1 MSKLRNKKRISK
13 KGKPPGTVLYIGE
26 DRNHNIDINLY
37 EYDSTNFKKK
47 SLSDV
52 DQLLK
57 HNSNGLFE
65 WIDINGIYNADK
77 IEAIANQFG
86 IHQLTTEDIV
96 NTFQRP
102 KFEEF
107 ENYLFVTCK
116 MLVYNGNKYNVNY
129 EYEQFSLILTE
140 KRLITFQE
148 KPDDNFDD
156 IRRRFHNPESRLR
169 QKGPDYL
176 LFLLLDSI
184 VDEFID
190 YLEVIRDEVEK
201 MDELILEKHSYIDI
215 RLIMNQKNQL
225 LNLHKNIF
233 PLRDLINKLIRSE
246 SKVIHPSAFKY
257 YSDLQDHVLQ
267 VTEQIDLLMNLNR
280 SIQELHY
287 SNLNLKMNKVM
298 EILTV
303 ITAIFIPLTFIAG
316 VYGMNFEN
324 MPELK
329 HPYGYFAVLFSMTI
343 IAILMIVWFRRK
355 KWL

>member
-1 MSKLRNKKRISK
+1 LSKLNTGKRTSK
-13 KGKPPGTVLYIGE
+13 KGKPPGTVMYIGAE
-26 DRNHNIDINLY
+26 RSHKVDIDVYSFNSSSFQSLKFEDIN
-37 EYDSTNFKKK
+37 
-47 SLSDV
+47 
-52 DQLLK
+52 QLLQR
-57 HNSNGLFE
+57 NPNGMYE
-65 WIDINGIYNADK
+65 WVDVNGIHNTEI
-77 IEAIANQFG
+77 IETICRQFD
-86 IHQLTTEDIV
+86 IHQLTAEDIV

-116 MLVYNGNKYNVNY
+116 MLVYKGNKYNINY
-129 EYEQFSLILTE
+129 EYEQFSLLLTDR
-140 KRLITFQE
+140 KLITFQE
-148 KPDDNFDD
+148 KPDDNFDV
-156 IRRRFHNPESRLR
+156 IRKRFHIQNSRVR

-201 MDELILEKHSYIDI
+201 MDELILEKNSHIEI
-215 RLIMNQKNQL
+215 RHIINQKNQL

-233 PLRDLINKLIRSE
+233 PFRDLILKLIRSE
-246 SKVIHPSAFKY
+246 SSLIHPSTFKY
-257 YSDLQDHVLQ
+257 FNDLHDHVLQ

-280 SIQELHY
+280 SIQELHF
-287 SNLNLKMNKVM
+287 SSLNLKMNKVM

-303 ITAIFIPLTFIAG
+303 ITAIFIPLTFIVG

-329 HPYGYFAVLFSMTI
+329 HPYGYFAVLFGMTI
-343 IAILMIVWFRRK
+343 IAFLMIAWFRRK